1 MQLIFG
7 AIFNLLVIREG
18 ASLHIT
24 LNFCDCAMS
33 SAFLTHREPTPILS
47 SFRVIA
53 ILGDAWA
60 LLEREEKYDVI
71 AAKFTYIAIF
81 PRLCHR
87 HPNHL
92 IK

>member
-1 MQLIFG
+1 MLE
-7 AIFNLLVIREG
+7 ADRDATPATTTRPATPATP
-18 ASLHIT
+18 ASY
-24 LNFCDCAMS
+24 
-33 SAFLTHREPTPILS
+33 PIH
-47 SFRVIA
+47 
-53 ILGDAWA
+53 GDAWA
-60 LLEREEKYDVI
+60 LLEWEEKYDVI

>member
-1 MQLIFG
+1 MKNQLQ
-7 AIFNLLVIREG
+7 
-18 ASLHIT
+18 
-24 LNFCDCAMS
+24 S
-33 SAFLTHREPTPILS
+33 SPLS
-47 SFRVIA
+47 ESIA
-53 ILGDAWA
+53 IHGDAWA